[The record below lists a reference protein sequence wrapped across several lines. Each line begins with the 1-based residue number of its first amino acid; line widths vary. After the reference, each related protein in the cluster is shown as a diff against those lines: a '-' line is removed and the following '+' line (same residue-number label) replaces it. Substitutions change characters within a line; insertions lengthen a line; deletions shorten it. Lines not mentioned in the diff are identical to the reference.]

1 MPHTDELKRRA
12 DEGGDGLVSIS
23 GEVRREL
30 LRSDHRGRRYLRFS
44 VVGPAGSTRCYWF
57 LGADA
62 RTEHPKHGH
71 RYLVRGQPRPLGD
84 GQVLV
89 VRAFV
94 EVERN
99 VRSITSA
106 LPVWCAS
113 RCLIG
118 RARYGTGECRARGA
132 RSACPWRW
140 RLNRLS

>member
-1 MPHTDELKRRA
+1 MPHTDEVTSRTH
-12 DEGGDGLVSIS
+12 DDGDNLVSIA

-44 VVGPAGSTRCYWF
+44 VIGPAGSTRCYWF

-62 RTEHPKHGH
+62 RTEHLKHGH
-71 RYLVRGQPRPLGD
+71 RYLVRGQPRRLGD

-99 VRSITSA
+99 VRSVTSA
-106 LPVWCAS
+106 LPVCCAS
-113 RCLIG
+113 RYFVG
-118 RARYGTGECRARGA
+118 RACPAAGAYRARGA
-132 RSACPWRW
+132 RPACPRRW
-140 RLNRLS
+140 RLGRRS